1 MSRKKIKLSFMRR
14 KLPDIKFDS
23 MLITRFTNHIMKE
36 GKKNIAMKIIY
47 SALREA
53 SQQLKIPE
61 KEVVEKAVNT
71 VKPRVEVKSRRVGGA
86 TYQIPQPVTEERGAE
101 LAIRWIL
108 SSARKRKGAP
118 LFKKLAAEFVDACK
132 GEGSAAKMREN
143 VHRMAEANKAF
154 AHYRY

>member
-23 MLITRFTNHIMKE
+23 MLITRFTNHMMKE

-71 VKPRVEVKSRRVGGA
+71 VRTRDKMDSEQR
-86 TYQIPQPVTEERGAE
+86 EEKKG
-101 LAIRWIL
+101 
-108 SSARKRKGAP
+108 SS
-118 LFKKLAAEFVDACK
+118 FV
-132 GEGSAAKMREN
+132 
-143 VHRMAEANKAF
+143 
-154 AHYRY
+154 